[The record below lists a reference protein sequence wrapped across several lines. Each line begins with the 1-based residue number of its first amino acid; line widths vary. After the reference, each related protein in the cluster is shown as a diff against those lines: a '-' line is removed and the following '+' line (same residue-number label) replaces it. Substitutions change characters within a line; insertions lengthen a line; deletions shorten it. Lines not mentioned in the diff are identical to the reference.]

1 MSNSSRAEDHAQA
14 LIESGAFFHSRGWAP
29 ATGGN
34 YSARTNDGLLLTA
47 SGTHKGHL
55 CANDL
60 IATDLAG
67 TPLAAT
73 RKTSAE
79 TALHVALYAMDSAIG
94 SVLHTH
100 SPQATV
106 LSLHHAKAGMLRL
119 CNYEMLKAFSGVTT
133 HASALQL
140 AVFAN
145 DQNIERLAA
154 RVIPAIQETDACAPG
169 LLIAGHGLY
178 AWGRDI
184 AEARRHVEAFEF
196 LFACELLQAQL
207 R

>member
-1 MSNSSRAEDHAQA
+1 MSDRDLRDA
-14 LIESGAFFHSRGWAP
+14 LIEAGAFFHARGWAP

-34 YSARTNDGLLLTA
+34 YSVRTTDGLLITA

-55 CANDL
+55 RAEDL
-60 IATDLAG
+60 IATDAAG
-67 TPLAAT
+67 LPINDT

-79 TALHVALYAMDSAIG
+79 TALHVALYAMDPDIG
-94 SVLHTH
+94 CVLHTH

-106 LSLHHAKAGMLRL
+106 LSMRHVDRGLMRLHG
-119 CNYEMLKAFSGVTT
+119 YEMLKAFSGVTT
-133 HASALQL
+133 HATTLQL
-140 AVFAN
+140 PIFAN

-154 RVIPAIQETDACAPG
+154 RAIPAVDSTDACTPG

-178 AWGRDI
+178 AWGRDV

-207 R
+207 G

>member
-1 MSNSSRAEDHAQA
+1 MSDHDLRDA
-14 LIESGAFFHSRGWAP
+14 LIETGAFFHERGWAP

-34 YSARTNDGLLLTA
+34 YSARTNSGLVLTA

-55 CANDL
+55 RAEDL
-60 IATDLAG
+60 IATDADG
-67 TPLAAT
+67 MPINDT

-79 TALHVALYAMDSAIG
+79 TALHVALYAMDPAIG

-106 LSLHHAKAGMLRL
+106 LSLHHAQAGVLGL
-119 CNYEMLKAFSGVTT
+119 QGYEMLKAFAGITT
-133 HASALQL
+133 HATRLQL
-140 AVFAN
+140 PILAN

-154 RVIPAIQETDACAPG
+154 RTIPAIQATDACAPG
-169 LLIAGHGLY
+169 LLIVGHGLY
-178 AWGRDI
+178 AWGCDI

-196 LFACELLQAQL
+196 LFACELLRAQL
-207 R
+207 G

>member
-1 MSNSSRAEDHAQA
+1 MSAADPRNA
-14 LIESGAFFHSRGWAP
+14 LIDAGAFFHSRGWAP

-34 YSARTNDGLLLTA
+34 YSARTDSGLVLTA

-55 CANDL
+55 RAEDL
-60 IATDLAG
+60 LATDLEG
-67 TPLAAT
+67 TPLQSE

-79 TALHVALYAMDSAIG
+79 TALHVALYAMDPAIG

-106 LSLHHAKAGMLRL
+106 LSLHHAQAGLFGL
-119 CNYEMLKAFSGVTT
+119 QGYEMLKAFAGITT
-133 HASALQL
+133 HATRLQL
-140 AVFAN
+140 PILAN
-145 DQNIERLAA
+145 DQNMERLAA
-154 RVIPAIQETDACAPG
+154 RAIPAIQATDACAPG
-169 LLIAGHGLY
+169 LLISGHGLY
-178 AWGRDI
+178 AWGCDV

>member
-1 MSNSSRAEDHAQA
+1 MSDQNLRDA
-14 LIESGAFFHSRGWAP
+14 LIEAGAFFHERGWAP

-34 YSARTNDGLLLTA
+34 YSARTDTGLILTA

-55 CANDL
+55 RAEDL
-60 IATDLAG
+60 IATDADG
-67 TPLAAT
+67 MPINDT

-79 TALHVALYAMDSAIG
+79 TALHVALYAMDPAIG

-106 LSLHHAKAGMLRL
+106 LSLHHAQAGVLGL
-119 CNYEMLKAFSGVTT
+119 QGYEMLKAFAGITT
-133 HASALQL
+133 HATRLQL
-140 AVFAN
+140 PILAN

-154 RVIPAIQETDACAPG
+154 RAIPAIQVTDACAPG

-178 AWGRDI
+178 AWGRDV
-184 AEARRHVEAFEF
+184 AEARRHIEAFEF